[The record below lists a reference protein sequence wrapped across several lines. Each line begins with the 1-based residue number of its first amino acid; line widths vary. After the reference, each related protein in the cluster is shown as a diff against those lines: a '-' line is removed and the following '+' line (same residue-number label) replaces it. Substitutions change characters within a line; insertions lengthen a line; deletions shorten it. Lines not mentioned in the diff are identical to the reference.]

1 VDGKNLSDKSRHLS
15 FHTIT
20 AKQGKR
26 YGHGP
31 LVVFPVA
38 FAIVLPYPRFTR
50 KEVAMT
56 HARIRPIHPGE
67 VLLEVYM
74 KPSIPPLTVAEL
86 SQRIRVSPR
95 YIQSLIHGH
104 RSITP
109 AMAARLGMIRYTTPD
124 YWLSLQKTYD
134 GELQKRGT
142 ARQRKGQISGTIA
155 A

>member
-1 VDGKNLSDKSRHLS
+1 
-15 FHTIT
+15 
-20 AKQGKR
+20 
-26 YGHGP
+26 
-31 LVVFPVA
+31 
-38 FAIVLPYPRFTR
+38 
-50 KEVAMT
+50 MT